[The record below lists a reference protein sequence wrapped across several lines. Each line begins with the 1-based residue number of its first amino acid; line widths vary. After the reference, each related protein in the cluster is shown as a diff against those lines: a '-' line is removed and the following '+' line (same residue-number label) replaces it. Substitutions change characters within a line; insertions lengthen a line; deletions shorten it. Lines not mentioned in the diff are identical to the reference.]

1 MRPSINWVVSESA
14 LSCCLAAVWRNS
26 WVLRSVR
33 SVLVPGYHFHPC
45 IVLASIFFLDCPYRV
60 VHPGFWFGIL
70 PVGDWSAY
78 SKSTNSCSCSSPFFV
93 VLLHSSVFS
102 KGSVVVAVCSFE
114 CCQSV
119 ILFIHFL
126 SYLVTERGPSK
137 SLTTSMKNTY
147 CLFQI
152 KFITEYTNV
161 QQVII
166 TQILLKLFN

>member
-70 PVGDWSAY
+70 PVGGWSAY
-78 SKSTNSCSCSSPFFV
+78 SKSTNFCSCSSPFFV

-102 KGSVVVAVCSFE
+102 KRSVVVAVWVLSVRDTVY
-114 CCQSV
+114 SLPV
-119 ILFIHFL
+119 ILGHGAGSVKIADHQYEEHVLFVSSQI
-126 SYLVTERGPSK
+126 YYWVQK
-137 SLTTSMKNTY
+137 CTTHHY
-147 CLFQI
+147 
-152 KFITEYTNV
+152 YTN
-161 QQVII
+161 II
-166 TQILLKLFN
+166 KTI